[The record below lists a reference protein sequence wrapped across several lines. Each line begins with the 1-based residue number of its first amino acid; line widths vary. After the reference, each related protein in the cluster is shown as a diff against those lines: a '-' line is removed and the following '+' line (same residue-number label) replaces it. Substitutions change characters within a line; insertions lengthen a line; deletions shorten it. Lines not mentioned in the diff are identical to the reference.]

1 MASGS
6 ALTGRIALGAD
17 VYLSF
22 VLCLLYILKYL
33 SIYSVGCL
41 PYIFSGSNLI
51 FHHFYFSLYTMYTQK
66 YVHKDKHCNNTV
78 KVNTI
83 SV

>member
-6 ALTGRIALGAD
+6 ALTGRIALSAD

-22 VLCLLYILKYL
+22 VLCLLHILKYRAP
-33 SIYSVGCL
+33 YSVGYL

-51 FHHFYFSLYTMYTQK
+51 FHHSYLSLYTVHTQEW
-66 YVHKDKHCNNTV
+66 HR
-78 KVNTI
+78 KVNSTMI
-83 SV
+83 L